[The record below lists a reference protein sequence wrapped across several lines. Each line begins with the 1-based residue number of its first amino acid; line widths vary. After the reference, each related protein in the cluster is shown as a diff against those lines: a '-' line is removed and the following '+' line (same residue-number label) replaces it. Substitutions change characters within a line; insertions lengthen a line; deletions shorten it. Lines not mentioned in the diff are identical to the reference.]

1 MSSGTSADERP
12 EDENDDNPPVGTRLK
27 DGAIICKHPM
37 DDGGRCGKLLATP
50 EADLVCANGHAISLE
65 QVRDALLRDPR
76 IEARLLSLLQVQDET
91 TWRTVLERIT
101 SREFALHDLTSWSC
115 RFLYEPTFFSTLLAH
130 ADRLDCGAA
139 KNLRDFWLIYM
150 HEVHPAVCKWIMDAG
165 SEQNRLLRREKAIAA
180 WSYWDNPSLP
190 GLLIKHGLLQQ
201 VAHDRRTPEAEPE
214 IDTFN
219 EIIMAMEDPKRTA
232 LVFRS
237 RGLEDRVEF
246 DLLVDP
252 EGVSQEFGQW
262 RNSRVTFHSQI
273 AFSFSPEPMVLSVI
287 PRDDPK
293 AIAWFQH
300 HMKTVQST
308 RSEEVIFEPKA
319 SLYACSLR
327 NPPKA
332 RTPSPAYGLGYQVIR
347 AFVETY
353 GLRRRP
359 DWG

>member
-1 MSSGTSADERP
+1 MSSGTSAEERP
-12 EDENDDNPPVGTRLK
+12 EEETNDTPLVGTRRK
-27 DGAIICKHPM
+27 DGAILCKQRM
-37 DDGGRCGKLLATP
+37 EEGGRCGKLLAKP
-50 EADLVCANGHAISLE
+50 DGDLVCANGHTVSLE
-65 QVRDALLRDPR
+65 QVRDALLMDPQADVSR
-76 IEARLLSLLQVQDET
+76 LMLFQVQEEATWRAILKRVTSNEFAPKELMSLNNRFLFAPTVFPSLLAQ
-91 TWRTVLERIT
+91 
-101 SREFALHDLTSWSC
+101 
-115 RFLYEPTFFSTLLAH
+115 
-130 ADRLDCGAA
+130 ADRLDPKAA
-139 KNLRDFWLIYM
+139 ADLRAYWEINLN
-150 HEVHPAVCKWIMDAG
+150 AVCPEVWKWIAEAG
-165 SEQNRLLRREKAIAA
+165 STQNRLLRREKAIAA

-246 DLLVDP
+246 DLRVDP

-273 AFSFSPEPMVLSVI
+273 AFSFCPEPMVLSVI

-293 AIAWFQH
+293 AIAWFHH
-300 HMKTVQST
+300 HMKNVQPT
-308 RSEEVIFEPKA
+308 RSEEVTFESKA
-319 SLYACSLR
+319 SLFTCTLR
-327 NPPKA
+327 NPPKN